1 MEGDTFLLAILKT
14 LTSTF
19 HLIFSDFMF
28 ILWLGSIVGEQACDK
43 FQPLFL
49 SESRLSGQNMSL

>member
-28 ILWLGSIVGEQACDK
+28 ILWWGVWAGDSGDSHPGLYFQFRENKHCDICD
-43 FQPLFL
+43 Q
-49 SESRLSGQNMSL
+49 

>member
-28 ILWLGSIVGEQACDK
+28 ILWLGNIVGEQE
-43 FQPLFL
+43 Q
-49 SESRLSGQNMSL
+49 